1 MGTKIISIILLILQI
16 IVILV
21 MYEIPFKDYNFNLI
35 NKNDFINL
43 FNQKRFTTL
52 TSITNILILFYLVL
66 FTITSYNININNM
79 FTFLYPF
86 IFALSLFMMTSFY
99 LFEYPYMDNIFNK
112 KKKTKNVIISDIH
125 NCIIHIIS
133 PLLIL
138 LLLIYFKSNSL
149 KHSNNLYIY
158 IIGLFFYILFCFKL
172 CSSLKYS
179 GSFYYNSIDDMYKK
193 YSNLKLNFIFCLY
206 FLYYMFLI
214 FIGTK
219 VIN

>member
-1 MGTKIISIILLILQI
+1 MDTKIISIILVIFQIL
-16 IVILV
+16 VILI

-52 TSITNILILFYLVL
+52 TSITNIFILCYLLL
-66 FTITSYNININNM
+66 FTIVSFNINIKNI
-79 FTFLYPF
+79 FTMLYPF

-99 LFEYPYMDNIFNK
+99 LLEYPYMDNIFNK
-112 KKKTKNVIISDIH
+112 KKKTKNIIISEIH
-125 NCIIHIIS
+125 NCIIHLIS
-133 PLLIL
+133 PLFIL

-149 KHSNNLYIY
+149 KYNNNLYIY
-158 IIGLFFYILFCFKL
+158 IIGLFFYILFCYKL

-179 GSFYYNSIDDMYKK
+179 GSFFYNSIDNMYKK
-193 YSNLKLNFIFCLY
+193 YSNLKFNFIFCLY